1 MSSEVNVKKRVAIAM
16 AVALLV
22 LAILAAGCGG
32 ESETAGNTGV
42 HPAENTPPGQA
53 ESAACAA
60 NRRTISAAVQ
70 QYQAMEGR
78 PPTSILQ
85 LVPGYLQSVPTCPSG
100 GTYTLS
106 GNRVACSVH
115 GS

>member
-1 MSSEVNVKKRVAIAM
+1 MKRSM
-16 AVALLV
+16 P
-22 LAILAAGCGG
+22 AILAAVLLILALVLAGCGG
-32 ESETAGNTGV
+32 ENKTAVDAGTGGPSSENSPV
-42 HPAENTPPGQA
+42 GQA

-60 NRRTISAAVQ
+60 NRRAISSAAQ

-78 PPTSILQ
+78 VPTSIQQ
-85 LVPGYLQSVPTCPSG
+85 LVPKYLQSVPACPSG

-106 GNRVACSVH
+106 GTRVVCSVH